1 MCASRGTVRATTS
14 GDSYFRL
21 MRTAPPLFVLP
32 RRTLEE
38 RMYERILIPTD
49 GSDHAIRAAEH
60 AMALARAF
68 DATVRVIGVVDI
80 QGAAGPFD
88 AGGVDDAF
96 VENQKSQAREA
107 IEAVEALT
115 DQRVDAAVLEGTPA
129 TAIVDDAAEF
139 DADLIVMGTHGRTGV
154 HRYVVGSVTERV
166 VRLADAPVLTA
177 RAGVELGPA
186 GDCDDVLIPTDG
198 SDLATVAVDHGI
210 AIAEQFDARVHA
222 VSIVDVGDLAA
233 RVEYTPPAE
242 ALERVRDERT
252 DATEAIADRARAT
265 GLDARTEVRE
275 GFPAEDLI
283 EYAGE
288 EGIDLL
294 AMGTHG
300 RTGLNRFLLGSTTER
315 IIRHAEAPVLAVNA
329 GEDADE

>member
-1 MCASRGTVRATTS
+1 
-14 GDSYFRL
+14 
-21 MRTAPPLFVLP
+21 
-32 RRTLEE
+32 
-38 RMYERILIPTD
+38 MYERILIPTD
-49 GSDHAIRAAEH
+49 GSDHAVRAAEH

-68 DATVRVIGVVDI
+68 DASVRVIGVVDI
-80 QGAAGPFD
+80 QGAAGPFN

-96 VENQKSQAREA
+96 VETLQSQARES

-115 DQRVDAAVLEGTPA
+115 DQRVETDIIDGTPA
-129 TAIVDDAAEF
+129 NCIVEDAAEF

-198 SDLATVAVDHGI
+198 SDLASVAVEHGI
-210 AIAEQFDARVHA
+210 AIAERFDARVHA
-222 VSIVDVGDLAA
+222 VSIVDVGDLAM
-233 RVEYTPPAE
+233 RVEYTPPTE
-242 ALERVRDERT
+242 ALERAREQRT
-252 DATEAIADRARAT
+252 EATEAIADRAREAD
-265 GLDARTEVRE
+265 LDVRTAVRE
-275 GFPAEDLI
+275 GFPAEGLI
-283 EYAGE
+283 EYADE

-315 IIRHAEAPVLAVNA
+315 IIRHADAPVLAVNA
-329 GEDADE
+329 RKRSD

>member
-1 MCASRGTVRATTS
+1 
-14 GDSYFRL
+14 
-21 MRTAPPLFVLP
+21 
-32 RRTLEE
+32 
-38 RMYERILIPTD
+38 MYERILIPTD

-68 DATVRVIGVVDI
+68 DASVRVIGVVDI
-80 QGAAGPFD
+80 QDSAGPFN

-96 VENQKSQAREA
+96 VETLHSQASES

-115 DQRVDAAVLEGTPA
+115 DQRVETDIIEGTPA
-129 TAIVDDAAEF
+129 NCIADDAAEF

-186 GDCDDVLIPTDG
+186 GGCDDVLIPTDG
-198 SDLATVAVDHGI
+198 SDLASVAVEHGI

-222 VSIVDVGDLAA
+222 VSIVDVGDLAM
-233 RVEYTPPAE
+233 RVEYTPPTE
-242 ALERVRDERT
+242 ALERVRDQRT
-252 DATEAIADRARAT
+252 EATEAIADRAREA
-265 GLDARTEVRE
+265 GLEVRTAVRE

-283 EYAGE
+283 EYADE

-315 IIRHAEAPVLAVNA
+315 IIRHADAPVLAVNA
-329 GEDADE
+329 RERDD